1 MIVST
6 TPTLQ
11 GHEIT
16 EYRGIV
22 CGEVVIG
29 AHLGKDILA
38 SFTNLVG
45 GRSNAYEST
54 LRETRGRL

>member
-29 AHLGKDILA
+29 AHL
-38 SFTNLVG
+38 
-45 GRSNAYEST
+45 
-54 LRETRGRL
+54 